1 MGSPATRIAV
11 RVPVQRMVW
20 NSDDE
25 LPVAESRVDVQLYR
39 QFFGKLSQ
47 TVFLKAHE
55 M

>member
-1 MGSPATRIAV
+1 MGSPATRTAV
-11 RVPVQRMVW
+11 RVTFQRMVW

-25 LPVAESRVDVQLYR
+25 LPVADSQDDVQLYR